1 MHLMTMVEVVKPK
14 WYERPFVLIV
24 QGVLFNAL
32 FLLYLASPKLV
43 HRILGYLKEE
53 AILGFLPTTPSIPT
67 FLKDLDNGNIKNMA
81 TPYIAVDY

>member
-14 WYERPFVLIV
+14 WYERPFILIV
-24 QGVLFNAL
+24 QGVLFNAF

-53 AILGFLPTTPSIPT
+53 AIFHNEQ

-81 TPYIAVDY
+81 TPYIAIDY